1 MENLQFNLDG
11 IKNRP
16 RVEQEVAHE
25 YFPYVSGEMIEQNR
39 KHMNSQLR
47 KEIQDYFATKQG
59 SWQRASVQITSPR
72 LNEGKL
78 TTGAV
83 RTIFDSCYLRPEE
96 NPRVVNYTDPAKAYT
111 IEQAKLRYEQKV
123 EEDKQR
129 RQRIEA

>member
-25 YFPYVSGEMIEQNR
+25 YFP
-39 KHMNSQLR
+39 
-47 KEIQDYFATKQG
+47 YFATKQG